1 MATPY
6 LDQLN
11 VALAYRL
18 GDPYTP
24 SGVIVDTVTDGRV
37 YTAILRDRCITE
49 ALRDL
54 INLAGPA
61 ELAGKGIRDPYIRR
75 KNLTSNPEQLPD
87 DCARVIHVE
96 FFGRPVHHVP
106 FSDGRRKS
114 VYWQNALMYDIEW
127 NSTGMFIRLSG
138 NVEAAPN
145 GWQDQVVLHYLLE
158 LYDLRTQDIDVL
170 VGTYWHK
177 YILSRAEAIA
187 RRNHQE
193 LAIALEQRADAELK
207 ATMEH

>member
-18 GDPYTP
+18 GDPATP
-24 SGVIVDTVTDGRV
+24 QGVIVDAVSDGRV
-37 YTAILRDRCITE
+37 YPAVFRDRCITE

-61 ELAGKGIRDPYIRR
+61 KLAMKGIRDPYIRR
-75 KNLTSNPEQLPD
+75 VNLTTNPEQLPT

-96 FFGRPVHHVP
+96 FFKRKVEHVP
-106 FSDGRRKS
+106 FSDGRRNS

-127 NSTGMFIRLSG
+127 NATGMFIRLSG
-138 NVEAAPN
+138 NVDTAPS
-145 GWQDQVVLHYLLE
+145 GWQDNVVMHYLLE

-170 VGTYWHK
+170 IGTYWHK
-177 YILSRAEAIA
+177 YILARAEAIA

-193 LAIALEQRADAELK
+193 LAMALEQRADAELK
-207 ATMEH
+207 ATMEN